1 MSTTNQLILQ
11 SYPLLITYFFASR
24 MNKRHREMTVWSEYS
39 SIPALNIEIQNN
51 DIKQGCVEFRKEL
64 TEQVTI
70 HLRDRIP
77 QKIVELNK
85 RMKISN
91 KPGSVLTSEGLNT
104 DSYFKDGKVTSNL
117 QIKELVTFVKQEVG
131 ELIEMVGSIKLWVQ
145 LNIPQIQDG
154 NNFGVGVQEETIQEL
169 SRVEDATFSLYE
181 SVCKYYSERARLS
194 SKMLK
199 HPDVIDYA
207 EAIRELDERYW
218 VSLRCSIA
226 DMRNNYAWLHDLLTK
241 NWVKLCKPRNTEG
254 TNMVY

>member
-1 MSTTNQLILQ
+1 
-11 SYPLLITYFFASR
+11 
-24 MNKRHREMTVWSEYS
+24 MNKRPREMTIWSEYS
-39 SIPALNIEIQNN
+39 SILSSNIEISNP
-51 DIKQGCVEFRKEL
+51 DVRQGCIEFRKEL

-85 RMKISN
+85 KMSISS
-91 KPGSVLTSEGLNT
+91 KPGSVLTSEGLNA
-104 DSYFKDGKVTSNL
+104 DSYCKDGKITPNL
-117 QIKELVTFVKQEVG
+117 QIKKLITSVKQEVS

-194 SKMLK
+194 SKILK
-199 HPDVIDYA
+199 YPDVIDYV
-207 EAIRELDERYW
+207 EAVRELDERYW
-218 VSLRCSIA
+218 VSLRCSVA

-241 NWVKLCKPRNTEG
+241 NWLKLCKPRNTEG
-254 TNMVY
+254 ANMVY